1 MIPLQLWVHYER
13 EFSKKRELIR
23 QQQIQ
28 QEEIQ
33 KEIQKKIQQKQQEK
47 TQSVD
52 RKDSQQDSQKDTK
65 TKINKNN
72 KFTNPLRNFWG

>member
-13 EFSKKRELIR
+13 EFSKKRELIL
-23 QQQIQ
+23 QQHSQ

-33 KEIQKKIQQKQQEK
+33 KEIQQKQEEK

-52 RKDSQQDSQKDTK
+52 RKDSQQDIKNED
-65 TKINKNN
+65 NKNN
-72 KFTNPLRNFWG
+72 KFTNPLRNFWT

>member
-13 EFSKKRELIR
+13 EFSKKRQLIR

-52 RKDSQQDSQKDTK
+52 RKDSQQDTK